1 MTTAPTTARATPRLS
16 VSSAPQADQPYW
28 GDLVTW
34 QAAQSALRGA
44 VELSHHLIGG
54 MLPQVNTAG
63 RVSVAEG
70 LCLRCGGALV
80 VAFDTGGPFISG
92 RARGAVCIPRDRWW
106 TDSGVEATVTRR
118 AFAARTDP
126 AFVGYALAAY
136 ARSRQAYDTGF
147 DLARALELGVS
158 PHTRATVD
166 RLALYPLPTGE
177 ARATDPAVQEMARAT
192 GIDSALL
199 ARILAEAR
207 AAVAGEQGRRTVAAR
222 EEEITTVRA
231 ALVRVERERAAL
243 QERLDGLL
251 ALRDD
256 R

>member
-1 MTTAPTTARATPRLS
+1 MTTAPATQRLS
-16 VSSAPQADQPYW
+16 VSNASKAEQPYW

-34 QAAQSALRGA
+34 QAAQRALRGA

-54 MLPQVNTAG
+54 MLPQVDTAG

-136 ARSRQAYDTGF
+136 ARSRQARDTGF
-147 DLARALELGVS
+147 DLARALGLGENS
-158 PHTRATVD
+158 RATVD